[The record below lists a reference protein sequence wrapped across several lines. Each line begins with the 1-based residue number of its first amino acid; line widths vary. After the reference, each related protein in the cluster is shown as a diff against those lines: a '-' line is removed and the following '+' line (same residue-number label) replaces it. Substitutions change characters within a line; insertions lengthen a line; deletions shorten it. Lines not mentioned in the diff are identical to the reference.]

1 MKSLLIGA
9 VAAVGLLHSAFAST
23 AAPTVA
29 GDYVATTRIYC
40 QPDVQV
46 THSNGAVNSAIL
58 ANAGLTTYSIDLE
71 YFDPRTTPSLYT
83 AIGFSEKG
91 TAVMLND
98 DVSGPSGTPFNE
110 TPDQDIFFYSNTAT
124 TLTLNGITYNATWG
138 HEKDTVLFKNV
149 PEYFSLL
156 AIDPDGCVI
165 QSDHVRR

>member
-1 MKSLLIGA
+1 MKTQLWSAAAAAAFLI
-9 VAAVGLLHSAFAST
+9 HSASAS
-23 AAPTVA
+23 ARVPTVA

-40 QPDVQV
+40 QPVVQV
-46 THSNGAVNSAIL
+46 THTNGQVTSVVLN
-58 ANAGLTTYSIDLE
+58 NAGSTTYSIDLE
-71 YFDPRTTPSLYT
+71 YFDPRTTMYT

-98 DVSGPSGTPFNE
+98 SVNGPYGTQFNE

-149 PEYFSLL
+149 PEFFSLL
-156 AIDPDGCVI
+156 AIGANGCVI